1 MNLDVPADKPIRVL
15 IVDDHEMFA
24 QSLEVILARETDIE
38 VVATASTAAEASAA
52 ASRHHPHVVLLDYH
66 LDADSG
72 CRVAR
77 LLRTESP
84 DAKVIM
90 LTASTDRAALADAV
104 DAGCAGYVTKDK
116 TISEVVRS
124 VRAVHAGEATM
135 SGAML
140 ARLLPMMRRDFQ
152 APGFDLTPREL
163 TVLQLL
169 ASGMSTPAIAA
180 ELHLSVNT
188 VRNHTQNMLTKL
200 DAHSQL
206 EAVTTA
212 QRLGILG
219 AGR

>member
-1 MNLDVPADKPIRVL
+1 MNLNVPADEPIRVM

-24 QSLEVILARETDIE
+24 QSLEVILAREGDMK
-38 VVATASTAAEASAA
+38 VVATASTATEASVAA
-52 ASRHHPHVVLLDYH
+52 RAHHPDVVLLDYH

-72 CRVAR
+72 TRVAR

-84 DAKVIM
+84 HVKVIM
-90 LTASTDRAALADAV
+90 LTASTDSAALADAV

-116 TISEVVRS
+116 TIREVVRS
-124 VRAVHAGEATM
+124 VRAVHAGEASM

-140 ARLLPMMRRDFQ
+140 ARLLPMMRRERQ
-152 APGFDLTPREL
+152 TPGFDLTPREL
-163 TVLQLL
+163 TVLRLL
-169 ASGMSTPAIAA
+169 ATGMSTPAIAA

-188 VRNHTQNMLTKL
+188 VRNHTQNVLTKL

-219 AGR
+219 EGR